1 MAWFL
6 LILNSLYLRL
16 YMRFSLKVICV
27 VFVILLLNSNVSAAE
42 KREVKRV
49 LILAGHYKN
58 MPAIKLV

>member
-1 MAWFL
+1 
-6 LILNSLYLRL
+6 
-16 YMRFSLKVICV
+16 MRFSLKVICV